1 MSLLEGKTKG
11 EFNFINEF
19 TRTLLVKWCDYQLRY
34 GEMPKCD
41 ISGYAPSKTSA
52 LYVEFAQSKGWVSK
66 DGTKVLSNGFK
77 VAAAFL
83 RR

>member
-11 EFNFINEF
+11 ELNFINEF

-41 ISGYAPSKTSA
+41 GSVRSKSTA
-52 LYVEFAQSKGWVSK
+52 LYMEFAQSKGWVSK